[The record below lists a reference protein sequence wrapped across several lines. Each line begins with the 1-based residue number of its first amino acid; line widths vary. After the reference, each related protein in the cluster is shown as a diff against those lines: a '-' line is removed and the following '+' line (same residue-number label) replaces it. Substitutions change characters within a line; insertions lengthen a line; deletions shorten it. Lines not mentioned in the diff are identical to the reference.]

1 MSQRTVIL
9 QRNKKPLLLIAV
21 SRRLYM
27 LSYNMDGM

>member
-1 MSQRTVIL
+1 MPRGTVIL
-9 QRNKKPLLLIAV
+9 QRSKKPLLLIAV